1 MTMFRRI
8 SRYFILGVITIAVGA
23 FAAST
28 LLLPAPLP
36 ENSPADVF
44 SAGRAE
50 KHIAEISREIHPVG
64 SSGTEQVV
72 SYIVKTLG
80 TFGIDGQIQTGTGE
94 GQNFGLQNVVARIP
108 GKEPGNAVLIITHF
122 DSTPFGPG
130 AGDNAS
136 GTAVLLEVARL
147 QKNTPQLDNDVI
159 LLFEDGEEWGYLG
172 GYLFAKEHPWM
183 KDVKLVIG
191 LDTAAWGP
199 VILLQSTPE
208 NGFLI
213 DGYARG
219 VNNPTAYGFF
229 ADANWNIAHDDSE
242 IQPFVE
248 KGIPGIEFEDPTASI
263 TKHSALDTP
272 DLVNPGSV
280 QQMGSQVSDLV
291 RQYGIMDLSQTTGT
305 DLSFFTIPGF
315 KAVTYPAW
323 LNQVLAIVSVLVFV
337 LLTIIGVKNKKLDGR
352 KFALSILFIFILV
365 AISAALSFL
374 ASGIFSTVFPKTNPR
389 IDNYLPAA
397 GLPCFI
403 GYMVLIMTV
412 FAFCH
417 VWMARKTGHQQMT
430 ASIRLIWVLMALVFA
445 FILKVGSYG
454 FIWPVVISLAAWG
467 LQLFLPEEQ
476 SRVPYCAL
484 TILALM
490 AGIIFF
496 APDLCLAFLG
506 TGFGL
511 TGLPLVSVI
520 TLLLEE
526 LFMIASE

>member
-1 MTMFRRI
+1 MFGKI
-8 SRYFILGVITIAVGA
+8 SKYLILGVITIAVGA
-23 FAAST
+23 FAASS

-36 ENSPADVF
+36 ENSPAEVF

-50 KHIAEISREIHPVG
+50 KHLKEISRESHPAG
-64 SSGTEQVV
+64 SSATNKVV
-72 SYIVKTLG
+72 AYIVNTLDS
-80 TFGIDGQIQTGTGE
+80 FGIEGQIQKGSAD
-94 GQNFGLQNVVARIP
+94 GQNFGIQNVVARIP
-108 GKEPGNAVLIITHF
+108 GKNPGNAVLIITHF

-136 GTAVLLEVARL
+136 GTAVLLETVRVL
-147 QKNTPQLDNDVI
+147 KNNPQLDNDVI

-172 GYLFAKEHPWM
+172 GYLFTREHPWM
-183 KDVKLVIG
+183 KDVKVVIG
-191 LDTAAWGP
+191 MDTAAWGP
-199 VILLQSTPE
+199 AILLQTTPE

-219 VNNPTAYGFF
+219 VNNPAAYGFF

-242 IQPFVE
+242 LQPFVE
-248 KGIPGIEFEDPTASI
+248 KGIPGIEFEDPSASLV
-263 TKHSALDTP
+263 KHSAADTL
-272 DLVNPGSV
+272 DLVNMGSV
-280 QQMGSQVSDLV
+280 QQMGNQVSDLV
-291 RQYGIMDLSQTTGT
+291 RQYGVMDLSQVTGS
-305 DLSFFTIPGF
+305 DKSFFTIPGM

-323 LNQVLAIVSVLVFV
+323 LNQVLAIMSIFIFAF
-337 LLTIIGVKNKKLDGR
+337 LTIIALKKKKLEGK
-352 KFALSILFIFILV
+352 KFMLSIVFIIILV
-365 AISAALSFL
+365 VLAAALSFL
-374 ASGIFSTVFPKTNPR
+374 ASGVFSTVFPKTNPR

-397 GLPCFI
+397 GLPSFI

-417 VWMARKTGHQQMT
+417 VWMARKTGHQQMA
-430 ASIRLIWVLMALVFA
+430 ASIRLIWVLTGLAFA

-467 LQLFLPEEQ
+467 IQLFLPEEQ
-476 SRVPYCAL
+476 SRIPYRAL
-484 TILALM
+484 TILALLT
-490 AGIIFF
+490 GITFF
-496 APDLCLAFLG
+496 APDLCLAFMS

-511 TGLPLVSVI
+511 TGLPLVSII